1 MLTDSGANPAPV
13 KAYNTT
19 NLLRAWRSVQR
30 RTVFFSGE
38 VQGVG
43 FRATT
48 CRLVAGQGP
57 PGLALTGYV
66 RNLPDGRV
74 ELVAEGMPEQI
85 DALVRDLKDYFGD
98 MIEEAAST
106 TAPATGEY
114 VGFGLRR

>member
-1 MLTDSGANPAPV
+1 MLADSGANPAPAE
-13 KAYNTT
+13 AYNKSHDDG
-19 NLLRAWRSVQR
+19 RAMTQR
-30 RTVFFSGE
+30 RTVLFSGE

-48 CRLVAGQGP
+48 CRLAAGR
-57 PGLALTGYV
+57 AITGYV
-66 RNLPDGRV
+66 RNPPDGRV
-74 ELVAEGMPEQI
+74 ELVAEGLPEPI

-98 MIEEAAST
+98 MIHEAAST